1 MFPIL
6 KKEFNSFFASPIAY
20 LVIGVFLLMNGLFL
34 WIFKDDFNIL
44 NAGFADLNP
53 FFFLAPWLFLF
64 LIPAITMKSF
74 ADELNSG
81 TIELLKTKPIS
92 DWQIIMGK
100 FWASLLLV
108 VVALIPT
115 FTYVYTI
122 YQLGQP
128 IGNIDFGSTIGSYMG
143 LLFLAATYTA
153 IGLFTS
159 TLSKNQIVAFI
170 ISVFITFFLYY
181 GFDAISNS
189 LGNDLTIKKM
199 GINEHFKSISRGVI
213 DTRDLLYF
221 LSVTVFFLYLTKM
234 RLDNDKKIKNSIILI
249 AGLLL
254 LNSVNQSIYKRI
266 DLTADQRYTLSKTTK
281 NIVSKVEKHLFITV
295 YLEGDFPSEFRRLQ
309 AETRQY
315 IEELAA
321 ENSNIKI
328 NFEAPDHQREALVK
342 RGILPSQL
350 TVEEEGKLSEAI
362 IFPWAEI
369 SYGNKSSIVSLL
381 PNTILASQDEQLQKA
396 IENLEYSF

>member
-1 MFPIL
+1 MIAIL

-20 LVIGVFLLMNGLFL
+20 LVIGVFLLINGLFL

-53 FFFLAPWLFLF
+53 FFFLTPWLFLF

-74 ADELNSG
+74 ADEFNSG

-100 FWASLLLV
+100 FGASLLLV
-108 VVALIPT
+108 IVALIPT
-115 FTYVYTI
+115 LTYVYTI
-122 YQLGQP
+122 YQLGKP
-128 IGNIDFGSTIGSYMG
+128 IGNIDFGSTIGSYIG

-153 IGLFTS
+153 IGIFTS

-170 ISVFITFFLYY
+170 IAVFITFFLYY

-199 GINEHFKSISRGVI
+199 GINEHFKSISRGII

-234 RLDNDKKIKNSIILI
+234 RLDN
-249 AGLLL
+249 A
-254 LNSVNQSIYKRI
+254 
-266 DLTADQRYTLSKTTK
+266 
-281 NIVSKVEKHLFITV
+281 
-295 YLEGDFPSEFRRLQ
+295 
-309 AETRQY
+309 
-315 IEELAA
+315 
-321 ENSNIKI
+321 
-328 NFEAPDHQREALVK
+328 
-342 RGILPSQL
+342 
-350 TVEEEGKLSEAI
+350 
-362 IFPWAEI
+362 
-369 SYGNKSSIVSLL
+369 
-381 PNTILASQDEQLQKA
+381 
-396 IENLEYSF
+396 

>member
-1 MFPIL
+1 MIAIL

-20 LVIGVFLLMNGLFL
+20 LVIGVFLLINGLFL

-53 FFFLAPWLFLF
+53 FFFLSPWLFLF

-81 TIELLKTKPIS
+81 TIELLKTKPVS

-115 FTYVYTI
+115 LTYVYTI
-122 YQLGQP
+122 YQLGKP
-128 IGNIDFGSTIGSYMG
+128 TGNIDFGSTIGSYMG

-153 IGLFTS
+153 VGLFTS

-170 ISVFITFFLYY
+170 VAVFITFFLYY

-234 RLDNDKKIKNSIILI
+234 RLDN
-249 AGLLL
+249 A
-254 LNSVNQSIYKRI
+254 
-266 DLTADQRYTLSKTTK
+266 
-281 NIVSKVEKHLFITV
+281 
-295 YLEGDFPSEFRRLQ
+295 
-309 AETRQY
+309 
-315 IEELAA
+315 
-321 ENSNIKI
+321 
-328 NFEAPDHQREALVK
+328 
-342 RGILPSQL
+342 
-350 TVEEEGKLSEAI
+350 
-362 IFPWAEI
+362 
-369 SYGNKSSIVSLL
+369 
-381 PNTILASQDEQLQKA
+381 
-396 IENLEYSF
+396 